1 MKSPFLKASLPSFL
15 QTSAVAAKKKIKH
28 NLCQSLVVV
37 NNYKCI
43 SRAAKIWRFK
53 ICAFF
58 LLHLLDLTDPLKSLD
73 DVGSPPLPL
82 HGTEPTQ

>member
-15 QTSAVAAKKKIKH
+15 QTSAVAAKQKIKQF
-28 NLCQSLVVV
+28 LSKSVVVV

-53 ICAFF
+53 ICTFF
-58 LLHLLDLTDPLKSLD
+58 LLHLLDLTHPLKSLD